1 MSINKVVQKITGPE
15 GEFGLETL
23 LRWIKNQLDK
33 IFYQKDIF
41 KPKRR
46 LKNTR
51 IRG

>member
-1 MSINKVVQKITGPE
+1 MSINKVVQKSTGPE
-15 GEFGLETL
+15 EEFGLETS

-33 IFYQKDIF
+33 IFNQKDIF
-41 KPKRR
+41 KPKRH